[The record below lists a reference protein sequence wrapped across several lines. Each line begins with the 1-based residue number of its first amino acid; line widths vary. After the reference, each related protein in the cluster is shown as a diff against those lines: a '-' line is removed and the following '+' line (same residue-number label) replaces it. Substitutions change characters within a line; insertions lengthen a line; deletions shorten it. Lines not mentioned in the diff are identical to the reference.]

1 MCHGPTSGANFGLVK
16 SNKSCMSKILDPEG
30 NQGTVW
36 KLYSC
41 FSIISLC
48 IDFKIRRAYE
58 INTLFHLLL
67 EVIDFKQQTSVSSL
81 YLARSQAVAKCLVAS
96 NHMASSNEKMEIDCQ
111 KQSSKKNCYKRA
123 PCGKFERKKRPLIR
137 SGSILA

>member
-1 MCHGPTSGANFGLVK
+1 
-16 SNKSCMSKILDPEG
+16 MSKFLDPEG

-111 KQSSKKNCYKRA
+111 KQSSQKTATNEHLVANLSKKSV
-123 PCGKFERKKRPLIR
+123 ID
-137 SGSILA
+137 